1 MSISKTV
8 LAFIVSIY
16 VGLTVQA
23 DIIIEKGDKI
33 AFLGDSITQAGAK
46 PGGYCRIIID
56 TLNEKGL
63 EVEARY
69 AGISGHKSNQMLAR
83 LEKDVLSHNPQW
95 MTLSCG
101 VNDVWHG
108 KRGVQLEDY
117 KKNIT
122 RIVDKAQAAGIKVII
137 LTSTMIKE
145 EQSNTLNQTL
155 KGYNDFLVELSKEK
169 NCLLADLNAI
179 MQETIKTMDK
189 DNRGNTVTSDGVHM
203 NSAGNMMMARGIL
216 EVMGFTATE
225 LDTFEK
231 EWASIPNTN
240 KIRINLQLSH
250 AELLTLQ
257 KSAKAKGKKVEE
269 VFNEVIESK
278 KAELMNQ

>member
-1 MSISKTV
+1 
-8 LAFIVSIY
+8 
-16 VGLTVQA
+16 
-23 DIIIEKGDKI
+23 
-33 AFLGDSITQAGAK
+33 
-46 PGGYCRIIID
+46 
-56 TLNEKGL
+56 
-63 EVEARY
+63 
-69 AGISGHKSNQMLAR
+69 
-83 LEKDVLSHNPQW
+83 

-122 RIVDKAQAAGIKVII
+122 SIVDKAQAAGIKVII